1 MNWSNY
7 LLEQKGPYG
16 TYAHLGV
23 FEGAVSG
30 IFDLSTIP
38 KDTKILEMST
48 PLKKFKLAYTNL
60 SSLTNHPNIEAIS
73 LGEIDAERV
82 AVFAT
87 LPNLKYLQ
95 ISVNKQAE
103 FPNLSSLKNLEVL
116 VLSGIKQVKNIDF
129 LKGMSNLKTLYI
141 YGLNHLYDLAPLATL
156 TNLEELFL
164 DHGKMSGTGQGV
176 KSMEPISKLAHL
188 KYLAF
193 ILNVEKKDY
202 SIQPLLSLKK
212 MQKLVILPRYLQN
225 GQREQLL
232 SELPL
237 LKELS

>member
-1 MNWSNY
+1 MNWNNY
-7 LLEQKGPYG
+7 LSEKKSPYG

-23 FEGAVSG
+23 FEGTVSG
-30 IFDLSTIP
+30 IFDLATISE
-38 KDTKILEMST
+38 DTKILEMST
-48 PLKKFKLAYTNL
+48 PLKKFKLTYTNL
-60 SSLTNHPNIEAIS
+60 SSLANHPNIEAIR
-73 LGEIDAERV
+73 LGEIDEERV

-95 ISVNKQAE
+95 ISVNKQEE

-129 LKGMSNLKTLYI
+129 LAGMSNLKTLYV

-176 KSMEPISKLAHL
+176 KSMEPISELVHL

-193 ILNVEKKDY
+193 ILNVEGKDY

-212 MQKLVILPRYLQN
+212 IEQLLILPRYLQN